1 MAFRRLINQ
10 IDTLS
15 GDGDVRGLRN
25 DKGNTVGFAL
35 REGVGT
41 PGKAFVDEAVVQAVL
56 SDGTYAIAYNGMI
69 QRSSATT
76 DEPIRAGQV
85 VYISQTIDG
94 KFVVL
99 GSAG

>member
-10 IDTLS
+10 INLLS

-25 DKGNTVGFAL
+25 DRGNMVGL
-35 REGVGT
+35 SDGLQT
-41 PGKAFVDEAVVQAVL
+41 TKAFVDQAIVGTVNG
-56 SDGTYAIAYNGMI
+56 DGSYTLVYRGM
-69 QRSSATT
+69 QQKSFGTT

-85 VYISQTIDG
+85 VYMSKTERG
-94 KFVVL
+94 NFVVH